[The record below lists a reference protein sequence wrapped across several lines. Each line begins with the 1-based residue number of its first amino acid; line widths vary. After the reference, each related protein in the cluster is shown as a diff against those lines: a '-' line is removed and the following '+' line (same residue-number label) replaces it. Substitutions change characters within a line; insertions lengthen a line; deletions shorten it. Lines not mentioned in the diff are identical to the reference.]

1 MFGAGLPMYKVALIF
16 REAGFMRNRD
26 EAAIER
32 RDPRRLD
39 TMAGMSV
46 SHKSDRKVDRLSLA
60 RTRAEDVERAR
71 LAESLI
77 ARSAGD
83 SDVRAELVER
93 LREEIAAGTYRV
105 RSADVAAKMMGSK
118 GR

>member
-1 MFGAGLPMYKVALIF
+1 MFAASLPMYKEALISL
-16 REAGFMRNRD
+16 EAGFMRNRD

-32 RDPRRLD
+32 RDSRRLD
-39 TMAGMSV
+39 TMAGMSS
-46 SHKSDRKVDRLSLA
+46 SHKGDRKLERLSLA
-60 RTRAEDVERAR
+60 RTRAEDVEKAR

-83 SDVRAELVER
+83 DDVRSELVER
-93 LREEIAAGTYRV
+93 LREEIAKGTYRV

-118 GR
+118 VR

>member
-1 MFGAGLPMYKVALIF
+1 MFAASLPMYKEALISL
-16 REAGFMRNRD
+16 EAGFMRNRD

-83 SDVRAELVER
+83 SDVRTELVER
-93 LREEIAAGTYRV
+93 LREAVAAGTYRV
-105 RSADVAAKMMGSK
+105 RSADVAAKMMGSR